1 MVGAQDKGGD
11 LQTVKKWYMVKL
23 EESTVADLDKIA
35 LALDSSRN
43 HVIGMFLEERIG
55 EIRKKRPEWFG

>member
-1 MVGAQDKGGD
+1 VVGIQDKGGD

-23 EESTVADLDKIA
+23 EESRIADLDKIA

-43 HVIGMFLEERIG
+43 YVIGILLGKRIE
-55 EIRKKRPEWFG
+55 EIREKEPEWFG